1 MQTTSVLI
9 WILELYF
16 TLRLG
21 NTNCSVAREILLGRV
36 GLEVSRELTQRRVM
50 SEEEREFGI
59 KRVLKGKQYIT
70 SVSVKI
76 LGRKGFKQQRQQKR
90 HMKINIWD
98 LVTILWLLPLP
109 RILYCWQRR
118 LQMDWQK
125 RRWSKDRKW
134 KIHCCIFTLSFKP

>member
-1 MQTTSVLI
+1 
-9 WILELYF
+9 
-16 TLRLG
+16 
-21 NTNCSVAREILLGRV
+21 
-36 GLEVSRELTQRRVM
+36 M

-98 LVTILWLLPLP
+98 LVTIL
-109 RILYCWQRR
+109 
-118 LQMDWQK
+118 
-125 RRWSKDRKW
+125 
-134 KIHCCIFTLSFKP
+134 